1 MKLICNTSGL
11 VFYEEYNG
19 KSAFYLRGIVSIG
32 PKNIGGC
39 DLGFYT
45 LYTNVHKYIPMIQ
58 NATIRYPSSY
68 EEIDKTG
75 KKYPLSQDYLKFIH
89 SSRR

>member
-1 MKLICNTSGL
+1 M
-11 VFYEEYNG
+11 VFPEAYDG
-19 KSAFYLRGIVSIG
+19 KTAFYLRGIVSIG

-58 NATIRYPSSY
+58 NATARYPSTY
-68 EEIDKTG
+68 EEIAKTG
-75 KKYPLSQDYLKFIH
+75 QYQIH
-89 SSRR
+89 SIEK